1 MVKFGFQEPKKTTTS
16 SSAAAATKNTTMSS
30 KSATVN
36 PAKTKE
42 NIYEN
47 QAAEQG
53 GEEDHTYST
62 AEYANMDKSGKHE
75 FPAKSDDNANIWF
88 N

>member
-1 MVKFGFQEPKKTTTS
+1 MVKFGFAEAKKSATS

-30 KSATVN
+30 TAAK

-47 QAAEQG
+47 QAADQG
-53 GEEDHTYST
+53 GAAEEADHTYST
-62 AEYANMDKSGKHE
+62 AEYANIDKSGKHE
-75 FPAKSDDNANIWF
+75 FPAKSDDNANI
-88 N
+88 